1 MSLDQYLE
9 LPDWTGRQLRKD
21 KSGAIPAKLDKIISR
36 LDIEP
41 TMWVEAMKSFTSW
54 FGSIAG
60 SAERVLEHAKNAGRH
75 WYHGMSRC
83 RDLFPS
89 PDDESS

>member
-9 LPDWTGRQLRKD
+9 LLDWTGRQPRKD
-21 KSGAIPAKLDKIISR
+21 KSGAIPEKLEKIITR

-60 SAERVLEHAKNAGRH
+60 SAERVLQHAKNAGGR

-89 PDDESS
+89 PDESS